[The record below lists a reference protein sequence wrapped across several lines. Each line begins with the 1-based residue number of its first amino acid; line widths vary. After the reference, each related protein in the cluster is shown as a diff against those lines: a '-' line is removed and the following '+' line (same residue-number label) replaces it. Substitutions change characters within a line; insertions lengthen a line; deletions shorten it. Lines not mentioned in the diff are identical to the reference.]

1 VQPEALG
8 ERAHLLSQVVERT
21 AEDRPLLA
29 QHRGLALELGGD
41 RLERVGTLGQEID
54 PLRGDHRG
62 DDLVHHAV
70 AELGLAR
77 EVVEERALGRAS
89 AGEDPL
95 ERRRLEAVQVDLLV
109 ANRPVGTL
117 CASGEIKAKARRDRA
132 VPAKKRTSIPE
143 DKLRRYEQLIGTLP
157 GVESRAN
164 FGAGYTAV
172 NGNMY
177 TTLSK
182 HGTLGIRLPR
192 AGAHELHGALRHRAV
207 PRRPELAAGQ
217 GVRGGARSPAR
228 RHRSSGAVPGPQ
240 LRVRVEPSTKGD
252 ETQANPRVR
261 TIHMPFCT
269 LLEWDSDFEFERY
282 YQLNERAGTHD
293 ELPDGC
299 LARIV
304 GPVDTGARIIEVW
317 ESDEHARRFSEQN
330 TPLIDELNIP
340 PPTGV
345 AAFETTIFKAR

>member
-89 AGEDPL
+89 EGEDPL

-182 HGTLGIRLPR
+182 HGTLGIRLPEPER
-192 AGAHELHGALRHRAV
+192 TNFMERYDTELFRGDPSWPPAKEYVAV
-207 PRRPELAAGQ
+207 PDHLLDDTAALAPYL
-217 GVRGGARSPAR
+217 ARSYEYA
-228 RHRSSGAVPGPQ
+228 SS
-240 LRVRVEPSTKGD
+240 LRPKATK
-252 ETQANPRVR
+252 RKR
-261 TIHMPFCT
+261 TP
-269 LLEWDSDFEFERY
+269 E
-282 YQLNERAGTHD
+282 
-293 ELPDGC
+293 
-299 LARIV
+299 
-304 GPVDTGARIIEVW
+304 
-317 ESDEHARRFSEQN
+317 
-330 TPLIDELNIP
+330 
-340 PPTGV
+340 
-345 AAFETTIFKAR
+345 